1 MGRPEWGMGKAGVSF
16 AAAFSVLDQP
26 ADVDVQNQVFAGCR
40 LHPATK
46 ANAAGTHTCS
56 THP

>member
-1 MGRPEWGMGKAGVSF
+1 MGKAGVRF
-16 AAAFSVLDQP
+16 AAAFSVLDRP
-26 ADVDVQNQVFAGCR
+26 ADVDVQNHVFAGCR